1 MVDISVLYPQMSTD
15 IDIISTFDF
24 IFGFQGGFVNGN
36 FEGPGSLMYLV
47 GDYQAR
53 YIGKW
58 NNGKM
63 NGNGTYYYIDG
74 RIYKGEW
81 RDGIQVLVMKSIC
94 NV

>member
-1 MVDISVLYPQMSTD
+1 
-15 IDIISTFDF
+15 
-24 IFGFQGGFVNGN
+24 
-36 FEGPGSLMYLV
+36 MYLV

-81 RDGIQVLVMKSIC
+81 RDGIQVLVMISIC